1 MTLLKLASVRPA
13 SENFVNLRLFSSAD
27 VLFCSFFLLIVL
39 SIEGRH
45 TGQEAV
51 ELHQELKVDVLALGR
66 LSVCAAHM
74 VTVQIDTCR
83 NLSIRSISII

>member
-13 SENFVNLRLFSSAD
+13 SENFVNLLVFSLLTSNFSS
-27 VLFCSFFLLIVL
+27 SFFFVI
-39 SIEGRH
+39 SIGGKH

-83 NLSIRSISII
+83 NLSIRSISKI